1 MGKMQQFYTIWLPFT
16 YKFPTAIRIQLVDY
30 LVLVGNLYVNTLPFG
45 IERQFFQKCRAY
57 SQVISTVVFYVMPS
71 DRLFFIGIKN

>member
-1 MGKMQQFYTIWLPFT
+1 LA
-16 YKFPTAIRIQLVDY
+16 AIY
-30 LVLVGNLYVNTLPFG
+30 LQIPYCDSHSISRLSGTRPGNLYVNTLPFG

-71 DRLFFIGIKN
+71 DRLFLLE